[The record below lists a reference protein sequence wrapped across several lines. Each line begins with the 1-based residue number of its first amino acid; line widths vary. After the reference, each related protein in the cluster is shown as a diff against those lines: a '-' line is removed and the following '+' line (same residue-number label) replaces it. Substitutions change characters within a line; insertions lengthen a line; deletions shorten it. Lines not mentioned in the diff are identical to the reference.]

1 MEVNTSLG
9 LAVYLCDA
17 TSRSWAVHPCSLLE
31 AAERPGGG
39 LGGGCV
45 GLRSLTR
52 SLLLSATKA
61 ECVMG
66 FVPLLLMWPGETGWT
81 C

>member
-9 LAVYLCDA
+9 PAVYLCDA
-17 TSRSWAVHPCSLLE
+17 TSRSWASCSLLE
-31 AAERPGGG
+31 AVEGPGGG
-39 LGGGCV
+39 FGGGCV

-52 SLLLSATKA
+52 SLLLSATKT

-66 FVPLLLMWPGETGWT
+66 FVPLLLMWPGEIGWT

>member
-9 LAVYLCDA
+9 LPVYLCGA
-17 TSRSWAVHPCSLLE
+17 TSQSWAVRPCSLLE
-31 AAERPGGG
+31 AVEGPGGG
-39 LGGGCV
+39 CAA
-45 GLRSLTR
+45 LRSLTH

-61 ECVMG
+61 ECVIG
-66 FVPLLLMWPGETGWT
+66 FVPLVLMWPGEMSWT